1 MPKSTGTVTTKNI
14 LTAID
19 FIEISLVIS
28 TPIKLAELN
37 TINGTIKIAN
47 KLTTAVKETD
57 NATSPFANFVKTLEV
72 TPPGAAAIIITP
84 MAISIGIG
92 IIKMSP
98 KAIMGSKITCD
109 KNPTK
114 KSLGVFSTLV
124 KSLVVNPRPKPN
136 IIMARHTGAIVFAI
150 SIIIVREVNRS

>member
-28 TPIKLAELN
+28 TSIKLAELN
-37 TINGTIKIAN
+37 TINGTVKIAN

-84 MAISIGIG
+84 IAISIGIG

-98 KAIMGSKITCD
+98 KAITGSKITCD

-114 KSLGVFSTLV
+114 KSLGVFSNLV

-136 IIMARHTGAIVFAI
+136 IIIARHTGAIVFAI
-150 SIIIVREVNRS
+150 SIIIVREVK